1 MSLWQWRVKLLM
13 SNEKD
18 YLEFRCP
25 EPCGALMCK
34 YCDTQEP
41 FAVEIKCQ
49 KRSCTNINTK
59 SNCVPTKIVELRCEH
74 IDKKKSER
82 WGNPT
87 VCNKLLARIIP
98 GTDIEIKCPRCKG
111 LTYSL
116 KQFPKLLSEDTY
128 E

>member
-1 MSLWQWRVKLLM
+1 
-13 SNEKD
+13 
-18 YLEFRCP
+18 
-25 EPCGALMCK
+25 MCK
-34 YCDTQEP
+34 FCDKQEP
-41 FAVEIKCQ
+41 YAIEIKCQ
-49 KRSCTNINTK
+49 KRSCNNINTK
-59 SNCVPTKIVELRCEH
+59 SNCVPTKIVELRCEN

>member
-13 SNEKD
+13 SDDKD

-25 EPCGALMCK
+25 ADSSLMAK
-34 YCDTQEP
+34 YVDQQDP
-41 FAVEIKCQ
+41 YAVEVKCQ
-49 KRSCTNINTK
+49 KRGCVNLNTK
-59 SNCVPTKIVELRCEH
+59 SNCIPTKMVELRCEH

-82 WGNPT
+82 WNSPT

-98 GTDIEIKCPRCKG
+98 GTDIEVKCPRCKG
-111 LTYSL
+111 ITYSL